1 MRAYTPKDLITLTL
15 PQTIAPNPNPK
26 PNQVHAYTPKDAPKQ
41 PASAGTSSLQA
52 AAPDGFEWGQ
62 TF

>member
-1 MRAYTPKDLITLTL
+1 
-15 PQTIAPNPNPK
+15 
-26 PNQVHAYTPKDAPKQ
+26 VHAYTPKDAPKQ
-41 PASAGTSSLQA
+41 PASASAAAGTSSLQA